1 MAQPREPDSTVS
13 KEGLNVVE
21 TNVLLRE
28 MEPIF
33 STVRD
38 QYFTELIW
46 LILK

>member
-1 MAQPREPDSTVS
+1 
-13 KEGLNVVE
+13 
-21 TNVLLRE
+21 VLLRE

-46 LILK
+46 LILKWDSLEWLLQLRFHSS